1 MTDKNKRLEKVLK
14 KKGIKGWLK
23 PVDNLENSQFVS
35 AENKRCVYDSL
46 LLRTEDYKTLLER
59 GETYPP
65 DIVHFLVNSNRRN
78 VQNVNNSLLT
88 PKLMSLSRV
97 QISKLSPSMFGVHR
111 IYTSPDILIRQG

>member
-1 MTDKNKRLEKVLK
+1 MTDKNERLEKVLK

-23 PVDNLENSQFVS
+23 PVDNLENSQFLS

-97 QISKLSPSMFGVHR
+97 Q
-111 IYTSPDILIRQG
+111 